1 MATRS
6 GARGAARGRRTRV
19 GTEEEEASSGEEP
32 CVGNANARD
41 VRVARRRRVRRRTDR
56 DAHLSVER
64 QQTGA
69 RGPAV
74 RTLSE
79 EEEAVRQAEA
89 ALEIARTCV
98 DDPAFLT
105 TSDEENASGPEGL
118 HCEPLTLEAEEEMR
132 RLSELRARE
141 QAAFDADLRAREQ
154 AAFDAELL
162 AREQAALTQT

>member
-41 VRVARRRRVRRRTDR
+41 VRVARRRRVRRRDDR
-56 DAHLSVER
+56 DARLSVER
-64 QQTGA
+64 QQTSA

-79 EEEAVRQAEA
+79 EEELMRQADA
-89 ALEIARTCV
+89 ALEIARTREN
-98 DDPAFLT
+98 DSAFLT

-118 HCEPLTLEAEEEMR
+118 HCEEPLTLEAEEEMR

-162 AREQAALTQT
+162 A